1 MNEKEYT
8 EGIEVQSPALKK
20 LDNFWYHYKW
30 HTLITLFFVIVFAV
44 CTIQMCTQKTSD
56 MLVMYSGPEA
66 LDESERDNIT
76 KVFEYL
82 VDKEGYAIGITA
94 YNVLSEDEVK
104 ELEKKTDEDGNPLFV
119 NRAFYT
125 EEYKTYSNYIM
136 TGESSVMLLSPW
148 LYEALVKSDRLRSI
162 SDVTD
167 SVSEDMLVGEC
178 GIALGKTDLYAKYE
192 ALQALPEDTVIC
204 FARANFGMG
213 KNSKQKH
220 YAKEEM
226 LFRAIVEYETAEE

>member
-1 MNEKEYT
+1 
-8 EGIEVQSPALKK
+8 
-20 LDNFWYHYKW
+20 
-30 HTLITLFFVIVFAV
+30 
-44 CTIQMCTQKTSD
+44 
-56 MLVMYSGPEA
+56 
-66 LDESERDNIT
+66 
-76 KVFEYL
+76 
-82 VDKEGYAIGITA
+82 
-94 YNVLSEDEVK
+94 
-104 ELEKKTDEDGNPLFV
+104 
-119 NRAFYT
+119 
-125 EEYKTYSNYIM
+125 
-136 TGESSVMLLSPW
+136 MLLSPW